1 MHSKKNI
8 SVRGAREHNLK
19 NLDIEIPRDQ
29 LVVFTGLSG
38 SGKSSL
44 AFDTIYA
51 EGQRRY
57 IESLSAYA
65 RQFIDQLDRPDVDLI
80 EGLSPTISIDQKTV
94 SKNPRST
101 VGTVTGIYD
110 HLRLLFAKVG
120 VPHCPN
126 CSRSLNAMSI
136 EKMVE
141 RAMKFKNGS
150 NLLILSPIV
159 RGRKGIYQKEFD
171 ELERKGFTQV
181 RVDGNFHELSDEIQ
195 LNRNQNHDIE
205 VVIDRILIRKGSESR
220 LISSIET
227 ACSLSKGLILFLV
240 DMEKEFLLS
249 EFYGCSE
256 CGITIPEMEPR
267 MFSFNSPLGACE
279 NCKGLGIEHRMDPQK
294 IVPDPTKT
302 INGGAILPFAKK
314 NNLLS
319 SSLDAFIENL
329 EIEKNIPFEDL
340 SEGKKKSLFYG
351 SKGGKIR
358 VTHKTPKRTV
368 RRKRKFL
375 GIFDELL
382 VLYEKTNSENTRSD
396 LEKFM
401 SVFVC
406 EECLGGRLKKESL
419 AVTFEQKTLKEIV
432 QLPIVRLRNFFK
444 MLPKKVKND
453 FVASR
458 ITKEIEGRLGFIDS
472 VGLGYLTLDRSTRTL
487 SGGEGQRI
495 RLASQVGVNLSGV
508 LYVLDEPSIGLH
520 PRDNHRLLSTLMKLR
535 DMGNSIIVVEH
546 DRDTIKNAD
555 YVVDLGPG
563 AGEKGGHVVSVG
575 SPDDIAT
582 SDTITGKYLSGRL
595 RIPISKSSNIK
606 TELFLKIIGAAEN
619 NLKEI
624 DVSFP
629 LGVLNCVTGVSGSGK
644 STLVDNILFRA
655 LSKKIYN
662 SSMVPGKFSEIDGVE
677 NIDKVVNIDQ
687 SPIGRTPRS
696 NPATYTG
703 IFTPIREIF
712 SRMTDSLS
720 RGYKSGRFSF
730 NVKGGRCEACEGG
743 GFLKVEMHFLPDIY
757 VKCTDCLG
765 RRFNLETLQIRYKG
779 VSISDVLNM
788 TVHEAHDL
796 FENIKVI
803 REKLSTLIDVGLGYI
818 RLGQS
823 ATTLSGGEAQR
834 IKLAR
839 ELSKKGTGKTLYI
852 LDEPTTGLHFSDVEK
867 LLRVLRLLVE
877 QGNTVV
883 VIEHNI
889 DVIRFSDH
897 VIDLGPEGG
906 DEGGYLVAEG
916 SPEEVSY
923 ISDSS
928 TGNLLRSHF

>member
-1 MHSKKNI
+1 MPSKKII
-8 SVRGAREHNLK
+8 SIRGAREHNLK
-19 NLDIEIPRDQ
+19 NLDLVIPRDQ

-110 HLRLLFAKVG
+110 YLRLLYAKSG
-120 VPHCPN
+120 TPHCPS
-126 CSRSLNAMSI
+126 CGRSLNAMGV

-141 RAMKFKNGS
+141 RAMEFKKGS

-159 RGRKGIYQKEFD
+159 RSRKGIYQKEFD
-171 ELERKGFTQV
+171 ELEAKGFTQV
-181 RVDGNFHELSDEIQ
+181 RVDRNFYQLSDEIQ

-205 VVIDRILIRKGSESR
+205 VVVDTLVIRQGSESR
-220 LISSIET
+220 LASSIET
-227 ACSLSKGLILFLV
+227 ACSLSKGLILFVV

-249 EFYGCSE
+249 EFFGCAE
-256 CGITIPEMEPR
+256 CRITIPEMEPR
-267 MFSFNSPLGACE
+267 MFSFNSPHGACE
-279 NCKGLGIEHRMDPQK
+279 NCKGLGIEHNMDPRK
-294 IVPDPTKT
+294 IVPDSTKT
-302 INGGAILPFAKK
+302 INEGAILPFAER

-319 SSLDAFIENL
+319 SSLDAFM
-329 EIEKNIPFEDL
+329 EILGIPDNIPFEEL
-340 SEGKKKSLFYG
+340 SEKQKKSLFYG
-351 SKGGKIR
+351 SKGRKIK
-358 VTHKTPKRTV
+358 VIHKTSKRTL
-368 RRKRKFL
+368 RRKREFL
-375 GIFDELL
+375 GIFEELL
-382 VLYEKTNSENTRSD
+382 VLHEKTSSEKTRSD
-396 LEKFM
+396 LENFM
-401 SVFVC
+401 SVFPC
-406 EECLGGRLKKESL
+406 ESCSGGRLKKESL
-419 AVTFEQKTLKEIV
+419 AVTFQQKKLQEMV
-432 QLPIVRLRNFFK
+432 ELPISKLKDFFSK
-444 MLPKKVKND
+444 LPESVKDD
-453 FVASR
+453 FIAGR

-508 LYVLDEPSIGLH
+508 LYILDEPSIGLH
-520 PRDNHRLLSTLMKLR
+520 PRDNHRLLSTLVNLR

-546 DRDTIKNAD
+546 DRDTIENAD
-555 YVVDLGPG
+555 YVVDMGPG
-563 AGEKGGHVVSVG
+563 AGEKGGHIVCVG
-575 SPDDIAT
+575 SPDEIAS
-582 SDTITGKYLSGRL
+582 SDTITGKYLSGRMS
-595 RIPISKSSNIK
+595 IPISKSNEVQKDQFLRIK
-606 TELFLKIIGAAEN
+606 GASEN
-619 NLKEI
+619 NLKGI
-624 DVSFP
+624 DVSIP

-644 STLVDNILFRA
+644 STLVDSILYRA
-655 LSKKIYN
+655 LSKIFYN
-662 SSMVPGKFSEIDGVE
+662 SNLEPGKFDVIDGVE
-677 NIDKVVNIDQ
+677 NLDKVVNIDQ

-703 IFTPIREIF
+703 VFTPIREIF
-712 SRMTDSLS
+712 SRTTDSLS
-720 RGYKSGRFSF
+720 RGYQSGRFSF
-730 NVKGGRCEACEGG
+730 NVKGGRCETCEGG
-743 GFLKVEMHFLPDIY
+743 GSLKVEMHFLPDIY

-765 RRFNLETLQIRYKG
+765 RRFNQETLQIRYKA

-788 TVHEAHDL
+788 TVREAHDL

-803 REKLSTLIDVGLGYI
+803 REKLSTLLDVGLGYI
-818 RLGQS
+818 KLGQP

-839 ELSKKGTGKTLYI
+839 ELSKRGTGKTLYI

-867 LLRVLRLLVE
+867 LLAVLRLLVD
-877 QGNTVV
+877 QGNTVI
-883 VIEHNI
+883 VIEHNM
-889 DVIRFSDH
+889 DVVRFSDN

-916 SPEEVSY
+916 PPEQ
-923 ISDSS
+923 ISLANDSS
-928 TGNLLRSHF
+928 TGLLLRSSL

>member
-1 MHSKKNI
+1 MLFEKKI
-8 SVRGAREHNLK
+8 LVRGAREHNLK
-19 NLDIEIPRDQ
+19 DLDVEIPRDK

-110 HLRLLFAKVG
+110 HLRLLYAKTG
-120 VPHCPN
+120 VPHCPS
-126 CSRSLNAMSI
+126 CDRSLNAMSI

-141 RAMKFKNGS
+141 RAMDFKSGS
-150 NLLILSPIV
+150 SLLILSPIV

-171 ELERKGFTQV
+171 ELEKKGFTQV
-181 RVDGNFHELSDEIQ
+181 RVDGDFYELSDEIR

-205 VVIDRILIRKGSESR
+205 VVVDRIVIRKGSESR
-220 LISSIET
+220 LFSSIET

-240 DMEKEFLLS
+240 DMDKEFLLS
-249 EFYGCSE
+249 EFFGCSE

-267 MFSFNSPLGACE
+267 MFSFNSPQGACK
-279 NCKGLGIEHRMDPQK
+279 NCKGLGTEFKMDPQK
-294 IVPDPTKT
+294 IVPDLSKT
-302 INGGAILPFAKK
+302 INDGAIFPFAER

-319 SSLDAFIENL
+319 SSLDAFIEKQS
-329 EIEKNIPFEDL
+329 IERDIPFNNL
-340 SEGKKKSLFYG
+340 TQKKKNLLFYG
-351 SKGGKIR
+351 IKGEKFK
-358 VTHKTPKRTV
+358 VTHKTPTRTI
-368 RRKRKFL
+368 RRQRRFL
-375 GIFDELL
+375 GIFEELL
-382 VLYEKTNSENTRSD
+382 LSYEKTNSEKTRSG
-396 LEKFM
+396 LEKYM
-401 SVFVC
+401 SVFLC
-406 EECLGGRLKKESL
+406 ESCSGGRLKRESL
-419 AVTFEQKTLKEIV
+419 AVTFEGQTIQDMVK
-432 QLPIVRLRNFFK
+432 LPISKLKGFFK
-444 MLPKKVKND
+444 SLPKKVKDD
-453 FVASR
+453 FVTGR
-458 ITKEIEGRLGFIDS
+458 IIKEIEGRLGFIDS

-520 PRDNHRLLSTLMKLR
+520 PRDNHRLLSTLFKLR

-546 DRDTIKNAD
+546 DRDTIENAD
-555 YVVDLGPG
+555 YIVDMGPG
-563 AGEKGGHVVSVG
+563 AGEKGGYVVSEG
-575 SPDDIAT
+575 NPKEIANSNT
-582 SDTITGKYLSGRL
+582 VTGKYLSGRL
-595 RIPISKSSNIK
+595 SIPISESKNPKI
-606 TELFLKIIGAAEN
+606 ERCLKIIGAAEN
-619 NLKEI
+619 NLKKI

-629 LGVLNCVTGVSGSGK
+629 LGFLNCVTGVSGSGK
-644 STLVDNILFRA
+644 STLVDNILFRS
-655 LSKKIYN
+655 LSKEFYN
-662 SSMVPGKFSEIDGVE
+662 SSMVPGKFERIEGIE

-687 SPIGRTPRS
+687 SAIGRTPRS

-712 SRMTDSLS
+712 SRTIDSQS
-720 RGYKSGRFSF
+720 RGYQSGRFSF

-743 GFLKVEMHFLPDIY
+743 GFLKVEMHFLPDVYI
-757 VKCTDCLG
+757 KCTDCLG
-765 RRFNLETLQIRYKG
+765 RRFNQETLQIRYKG

-788 TVHEAHDL
+788 TVREAHDV
-796 FENIKVI
+796 FENIRLI
-803 REKLSTLIDVGLGYI
+803 RDKLSTLLDVGLGYI

-834 IKLAR
+834 IKLAK

-867 LLRVLRLLVE
+867 LLGVLRLLVD

-883 VIEHNI
+883 IIEHNM
-889 DVIRFSDH
+889 DVIRFSDY

-906 DEGGYLVAEG
+906 EEGGYIVGEG
-916 SPEEVSY
+916 SPQD
-923 ISDSS
+923 ISLIDNSS
-928 TGNLLRSHF
+928 TGILLRAKL

>member
-101 VGTVTGIYD
+101 VGTVTGIYY

-340 SEGKKKSLFYG
+340 SEEKKKSLFYG

-472 VGLGYLTLDRSTRTL
+472 VGLGYLTLDRPTRTL

-595 RIPISKSSNIK
+595 RIPISKSSKIK

-644 STLVDNILFRA
+644 STLVDNILYRA

>member
-1 MHSKKNI
+1 MLSKKKI

-19 NLDIEIPRDQ
+19 NLDLEIPRDQ

-94 SKNPRST
+94 SNNPRST

-110 HLRLLFAKVG
+110 HLRLLYAKVG
-120 VPHCPN
+120 IPHCPS

-171 ELERKGFTQV
+171 ELEKKGFTQV
-181 RVDGNFHELSDEIQ
+181 RVDGFFHKLSDEIQ
-195 LNRNQNHDIE
+195 LNRNQSHDIE
-205 VVIDRILIRKGSESR
+205 VVIDRIVIRKGSESR

-249 EFYGCSE
+249 ESFGCPE

-267 MFSFNSPLGACE
+267 MFSFNSPQGACE
-279 NCKGLGIEHRMDPQK
+279 NCKGLGTEFKMDPYK
-294 IVPDPTKT
+294 IVPDTTKT
-302 INGGAILPFAKK
+302 IIDGAIIPFADK

-319 SSLDAFIENL
+319 SSLDAFIENY
-329 EIEKNIPFEDL
+329 EIENDIPFSHI
-340 SEGKKKSLFYG
+340 SEKKKNLLFYG
-351 SKGGKIR
+351 SKEEKIR
-358 VTHKTPKRTV
+358 ITHKTSKRTV

-375 GIFDELL
+375 GIFEELL
-382 VLYEKTNSENTRSD
+382 ILYDKTSSEKTRSD

-401 SVFVC
+401 SVFSC
-406 EECLGGRLKKESL
+406 ETCSGGRLKKESL
-419 AVTFEQKTLKEIV
+419 AVTFEEKTLKEMV
-432 QLPIVRLRNFFK
+432 QLPIGKLITFFET
-444 MLPKKVKND
+444 LPKKVKND
-453 FVASR
+453 FVTGR
-458 ITKEIEGRLGFIDS
+458 IIKEIEGRLGFIDS
-472 VGLGYLTLDRSTRTL
+472 VGLGYLTLDRSTKTL

-520 PRDNHRLLSTLMKLR
+520 PRDNHRLLSTLTKLR

-546 DRDTIKNAD
+546 DRDTIQNAD
-555 YVVDLGPG
+555 YVVDMGPG
-563 AGEKGGHVVSVG
+563 AGENGGHIVSAG
-575 SPDDIAT
+575 SPKEIAT

-595 RIPISKSSNIK
+595 NIPISKSNNIK
-606 TELFLKIIGAAEN
+606 TNHFIKITGAAEN

-644 STLVDNILFRA
+644 STLIDNILFRA
-655 LSKKIYN
+655 LSKKFYN
-662 SSMVPGKFSEIDGVE
+662 SSVSPGKFKNIEGTE

-703 IFTPIREIF
+703 IFTLIRQIF
-712 SRMTDSLS
+712 SKTIDSLS

-730 NVKGGRCEACEGG
+730 NVRGGRCEACEGG

-757 VKCTDCLG
+757 IKCTDCLG
-765 RRFNLETLQIRYKG
+765 RRFNQETLQIRYKG

-788 TVHEAHDL
+788 TVREAYDV
-796 FENIKVI
+796 FENIKLI
-803 REKLSTLIDVGLGYI
+803 REKLSTLLDVGLGYI

-823 ATTLSGGEAQR
+823 ATTFSGGEAQR
-834 IKLAR
+834 IKLAK

-867 LLRVLRLLVE
+867 LLGVLRLLVE

-883 VIEHNI
+883 IIEHNM

-897 VIDLGPEGG
+897 VVDLGPEGG
-906 DEGGYLVAEG
+906 EEGGFVVAEG
-916 SPEEVSY
+916 SPDEIALVEN
-923 ISDSS
+923 SS
-928 TGNLLRSHF
+928 TGSLLRSHF

>member
-1 MHSKKNI
+1 MLSKKKI

-110 HLRLLFAKVG
+110 HLRLLFAKKG
-120 VPHCPN
+120 VPHCPG
-126 CSRSLNAMSI
+126 CGRSLNAMSI

-141 RAMKFKNGS
+141 RAMEFKSGTS
-150 NLLILSPIV
+150 LLILSPIV

-171 ELERKGFTQV
+171 ELEKKGFTQV
-181 RVDGNFHELSDEIQ
+181 RVDGCFYELSDEIQ

-205 VVIDRILIRKGSESR
+205 VVIDRIVIRKGSESR
-220 LISSIET
+220 LFSSIET
-227 ACSLSKGLILFLV
+227 ACLLSKGLILFLV
-240 DMEKEFLLS
+240 DLDKEFLLS
-249 EFYGCSE
+249 EFFGCSE

-267 MFSFNSPLGACE
+267 MFSFNSPQGACV
-279 NCKGLGIEHRMDPQK
+279 NCKGLGTEFKIDPQK
-294 IVPDPTKT
+294 IVPDVKKT
-302 INGGAILPFAKK
+302 INDGAIIPFAEK

-319 SSLDAFIENL
+319 SSLDAFIDKQS
-329 EIEKNIPFEDL
+329 IERHIPFDNLTE
-340 SEGKKKSLFYG
+340 KKKKLLFYG
-351 SKGGKIR
+351 SKGEKFK
-358 VTHKTPKRTV
+358 VTHKTSTRTI
-368 RRKRKFL
+368 RRQRRFL
-375 GIFDELL
+375 GIFQELL
-382 VLYEKTNSENTRSD
+382 LSYEKTNSEKTRSG

-401 SVFVC
+401 SVFLC
-406 EECLGGRLKKESL
+406 ELCSGGRLKRESL
-419 AVTFEQKTLKEIV
+419 SVTFQGKTIQDMV
-432 QLPIVRLRNFFK
+432 QLPISKLKSFFE
-444 MLPKKVKND
+444 MLPVNVKDD
-453 FVASR
+453 FVTGR
-458 ITKEIEGRLGFIDS
+458 IIKEIEGRLGFIDS
-472 VGLGYLTLDRSTRTL
+472 VGLGYLTLNRSTKTL

-520 PRDNHRLLSTLMKLR
+520 PRDNHRLLSTLFQLR
-535 DMGNSIIVVEH
+535 DKGNSIIVVEH
-546 DRDTIKNAD
+546 DRDTIENAD
-555 YVVDLGPG
+555 YVVDMGPG
-563 AGEKGGHVVSVG
+563 AGEKGGHIVSVG
-575 SPDDIAT
+575 SPKEIAN
-582 SDTITGKYLSGRL
+582 SDTVTGKYLSGRL
-595 RIPISKSSNIK
+595 SIPISKSKNLRIDRY
-606 TELFLKIIGAAEN
+606 LKIIGAAEN
-619 NLKEI
+619 NLKKI

-644 STLVDNILFRA
+644 STLVDTILFRA
-655 LSKKIYN
+655 LSKEFYN
-662 SSMVPGKFSEIDGVE
+662 SSTVPGQFERIEGIE

-687 SPIGRTPRS
+687 SAIGRTPRS

-712 SRMTDSLS
+712 SKTIDSLS
-720 RGYKSGRFSF
+720 RGYQSGRFSF

-757 VKCTDCLG
+757 IKCTDCLG
-765 RRFNLETLQIRYKG
+765 RRFNQETLQIRYKG

-788 TVHEAHDL
+788 TVREAHDV
-796 FENIKVI
+796 FENIKLI
-803 REKLSTLIDVGLGYI
+803 REKLSTLLDVGLGYI

-834 IKLAR
+834 IKLAK
-839 ELSKKGTGKTLYI
+839 ELSKKSTGKTLYI

-867 LLRVLRLLVE
+867 LLGVLRLLVD
-877 QGNTVV
+877 QGNTVII
-883 VIEHNI
+883 IEHNM

-906 DEGGYLVAEG
+906 EEGGYVVGEG
-916 SPEEVSY
+916 SPEV
-923 ISDSS
+923 ISLVNNSS
-928 TGNLLRSHF
+928 TGNLLHSLI